1 MIPRGVILDCCCV
14 LLGANAGT
22 LLRNKI
28 PTKLQEPLMV
38 IFGMCAIAIGMV
50 SVIKLESLPAV
61 LLALILGTIIGE
73 LADLDRRIKTG
84 LLHGLH
90 HLHFK
95 IEGDKEIYMRFYL
108 IVAVTLCASGTNI
121 FGAFQEGATG
131 DMTILM
137 SKAVM
142 DIFAAAIFAMALGFG
157 MNLIVVPQFLI
168 LSLCFYAGKWMM
180 SYLDPAAI
188 QNFVSVGGLMTFI
201 LGLNIAKIK
210 EVRAANLLPALAVVF
225 PATAFFHL
233 LGA

>member
-84 LLHGLH
+84 FLHGLH

-95 IEGDKEIYMRFYL
+95 IEGDKEIYIRFYL
-108 IVAVTLCASGTNI
+108 VVAVTLCASGTN
-121 FGAFQEGATG
+121 FLGPFQEGATG

-188 QNFVSVGGLMTFI
+188 QNFVAVGGLMTFI

>member
-1 MIPRGVILDCCCV
+1 MIPRGGILDCCCV

-50 SVIKLESLPAV
+50 SVVKLESLPAV
-61 LLALILGTIIGE
+61 LL
-73 LADLDRRIKTG
+73 
-84 LLHGLH
+84 
-90 HLHFK
+90 
-95 IEGDKEIYMRFYL
+95 
-108 IVAVTLCASGTNI
+108 
-121 FGAFQEGATG
+121 
-131 DMTILM
+131 
-137 SKAVM
+137 
-142 DIFAAAIFAMALGFG
+142 
-157 MNLIVVPQFLI
+157 
-168 LSLCFYAGKWMM
+168 
-180 SYLDPAAI
+180 
-188 QNFVSVGGLMTFI
+188 TFI

>member
-1 MIPRGVILDCCCV
+1 
-14 LLGANAGT
+14 
-22 LLRNKI
+22 
-28 PTKLQEPLMV
+28 MV

-84 LLHGLH
+84 FLHGLH

-95 IEGDKEIYMRFYL
+95 IEGDKEVYMRFYL
-108 IVAVTLCASGTNI
+108 VVAVTLCASGTNI

-142 DIFAAAIFAMALGFG
+142 DIFAAAI
-157 MNLIVVPQFLI
+157 
-168 LSLCFYAGKWMM
+168 
-180 SYLDPAAI
+180 
-188 QNFVSVGGLMTFI
+188 QNFIAVGGLMTFI

>member
-14 LLGANAGT
+14 LLGTNCGA

-28 PTKLQEPLMV
+28 PERLQEPLMV

-50 SVIKLESLPAV
+50 SVVQLASLPAV
-61 LLALILGTIIGE
+61 LLALILGTILGE
-73 LADLDRRIKTG
+73 LVDLDKKIRNG
-84 LLHGLH
+84 FLHGLRCCN
-90 HLHFK
+90 FQ
-95 IEGDKEIYMRFYL
+95 IEGDREGYMRLYL
-108 IVAVTLCASGTNI
+108 VVAVTLCASGTNI

-131 DMTILM
+131 NMTILM

-142 DIFAAAIFAMALGFG
+142 DVFAAAIFAMALGFG
-157 MNLIVVPQFLI
+157 MNLIVLPQFLI

-188 QNFVSVGGLMTFI
+188 QNFIAVGGLMTFI

-210 EVRAANLLPALAVVF
+210 EVRAANMLPALVLVF
-225 PATAFFHL
+225 PATALFMV

>member
-84 LLHGLH
+84 FLHGLH

-95 IEGDKEIYMRFYL
+95 IEGDKEIYTRFYL
-108 IVAVTLCASGTNI
+108 VVAVTLCASGTNI

-142 DIFAAAIFAMALGFG
+142 DIFAAAI
-157 MNLIVVPQFLI
+157 
-168 LSLCFYAGKWMM
+168 
-180 SYLDPAAI
+180 
-188 QNFVSVGGLMTFI
+188 QNFIAVGGLMTFI

-225 PATAFFHL
+225 PAKAFFHL